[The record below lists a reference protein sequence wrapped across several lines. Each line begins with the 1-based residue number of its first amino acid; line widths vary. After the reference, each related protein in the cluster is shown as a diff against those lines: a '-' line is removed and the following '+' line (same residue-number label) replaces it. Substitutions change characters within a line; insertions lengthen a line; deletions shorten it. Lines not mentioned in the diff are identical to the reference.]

1 MSRLYGMQRANGDWF
16 AISVN
21 GNLRMTVFAS
31 IKEAM
36 VARSRNSGMECFK
49 PVELDERAL
58 DDLKTTDGD
67 TICFCLVSKPA
78 RKLQLGRPIDFTQ
91 LTSLRRSVE

>member
-1 MSRLYGMQRANGDWF
+1 MQRANGDWF

-21 GNLRMTVFAS
+21 GNLRMTVFPS

-36 VARSRNSGMECFK
+36 EARSYNSGMECFR
-49 PVELDERAL
+49 PVVLDERAL
-58 DDLKTTDGD
+58 EKLKTTDDD
-67 TICFCLVSKPA
+67 TICFCLVSEPT

-91 LTSLRRSVE
+91 LARLRSR